1 MRILFVSGANPF
13 GTAISGDMQRSRL
26 LLKALASLGEVDV
39 VTFSGDAVS
48 DLDHVRLVFSKTM
61 DWEVRMTGK
70 MKKWMAAM
78 PFGDARSLFP
88 VNWEQERILDGI
100 ISQGNYDVI
109 VSRYLFRTS
118 ACGLL
123 KYRDRLVV
131 DFDDDP
137 RFYFSQQIIPSSSLF
152 RKTRLSLSARKVDR
166 LTSELTRRLRGAFF
180 SHEKV
185 AMRYNGIQLPNIPF
199 YDISCQDAV
208 FDKSHRKLLFV
219 GLLDYAPNR
228 DGIDRFLSKVFMPLK
243 EKMPQ
248 LEFDIVGYLSKPDVA
263 ERWSRFPGV
272 TLCGFVEDVRSKYE
286 ESHVVV
292 VPVYECGGT
301 NIKILE
307 AMQMNRACVTTREAF
322 EKMQGA
328 FKDRMDL
335 YAASGD
341 EEYVDMVFR
350 LLTDEEENHRLAH
363 NGKTVVSTCYSF
375 EKFSQIVKDTI
386 VR

>member
-26 LLKALASLGEVDV
+26 LLKALARLGEVDV

-48 DLDHVRLVFSKTM
+48 NLDHVRLVFSKTM
-61 DWEVRMTGK
+61 DWEVRVTGK
-70 MKKWMAAM
+70 VKKWMAAM
-78 PFGDARSLFP
+78 PFGDVSSIFP
-88 VNWEQERILDGI
+88 VNREQESILDGI
-100 ISQGNYDVI
+100 IGQGDYDVI

-123 KYRDRLVV
+123 KYWDRLLV

-137 RFYFSQQIIPSSSLF
+137 QFYFTQQITPSSSLF

-166 LTSELTRRLRGAFF
+166 LTRELTRRLRGAFF

-185 AMRYNGIQLPNIPF
+185 AMRYKGIHLPNIPF
-199 YDISCQDAV
+199 YNTSCQDAD
-208 FDKSHRKLLFV
+208 FGKPFRKLLFV

-228 DGIDRFLSKVFMPLK
+228 DGIDHFLSKVYLPLK
-243 EKMPQ
+243 EKLPQ
-248 LEFDIVGYLSKPDVA
+248 LEFDIVGYLSKPVVA
-263 ERWSRFPGV
+263 ERWGQFPGV

-301 NIKILE
+301 NIKLLE
-307 AMQMNRACVTTREAF
+307 AMQMNRACVTTGEAF
-322 EKMQGA
+322 AKMNGRFQ
-328 FKDRMDL
+328 KKTDL
-335 YAASGD
+335 YVAD
-341 EEYVDMVFR
+341 TDLEFVDALYA
-350 LLTDEEENHRLAH
+350 LLTDEQENRKVA
-363 NGKTVVSTCYSF
+363 NSGKSVMEQYYSMDAF
-375 EKFSQIVKDTI
+375 CDIVKKAMM
-386 VR
+386 